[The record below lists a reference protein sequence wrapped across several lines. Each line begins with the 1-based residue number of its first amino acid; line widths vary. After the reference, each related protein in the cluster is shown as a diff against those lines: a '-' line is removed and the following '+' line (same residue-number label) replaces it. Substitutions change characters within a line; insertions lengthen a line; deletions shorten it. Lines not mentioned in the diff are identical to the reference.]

1 MRERAHSERHKA
13 TDGGKRRSVADSST
27 STPKREDSGVKPC
40 VRLITRRTFRSNVVL
55 KNETKY

>member
-27 STPKREDSGVKPC
+27 STPKREDSEG
-40 VRLITRRTFRSNVVL
+40 
-55 KNETKY
+55 